1 MKNLKKV
8 TVLITGGTGFI
19 GSHLIDKCKKKGW
32 NIISISLNNKN
43 KKKGVKS
50 FKLNISNKNLLFEK
64 VGNLKI
70 DYIIN
75 LAGHINHYEKKKT
88 FDTHFKGCKNLI
100 DFANEKKLKN
110 LFK

>member
-64 VGNLKI
+64 LGNLKI

-75 LAGHINHYEKKKT
+75 LAGHINHYEKKKN
-88 FDTHFKGCKNLI
+88 F
-100 DFANEKKLKN
+100 
-110 LFK
+110 

>member
-1 MKNLKKV
+1 MNKN

-50 FKLNISNKNLLFEK
+50 FKLNQFLITNRFIGIEKRACLSEYLLC
-64 VGNLKI
+64 
-70 DYIIN
+70 
-75 LAGHINHYEKKKT
+75 
-88 FDTHFKGCKNLI
+88 FDIVRRSDSFVSITL
-100 DFANEKKLKN
+100 
-110 LFK
+110 